1 MKPEFYLNIT
11 TKLSKKPKL
20 SNAIVRITKAI
31 TYFIYAFYPAFLAV
45 LFFTK
50 SPLLLKSILV
60 PFVSFVVLSVARHY
74 INAPRPYEKI
84 EGLVPLYNK
93 KTVGKSFPSRH
104 TFSGFVIGTVALF
117 FNLHIG
123 AEVLVLS
130 LVLAVCRIL
139 CGVHYLR
146 DTIVGALF
154 GIASGLIGMLLF

>member
-45 LFFTK
+45 LFFTR

-60 PFVSFVVLSVARHY
+60 PFVSFVILSVARHY

-84 EGLVPLYNK
+84 EGLAPLYNK

-104 TFSGFVIGTVALF
+104 TFSGFIIGTVVTF
-117 FNLHIG
+117 FSVPIG
-123 AEVLVLS
+123 VAVLIISTL
-130 LVLAVCRIL
+130 LAVSRVL
-139 CGVHYLR
+139 CGVHFVR

-154 GIASGLIGMLLF
+154 GIASGLIGMLAF